1 MTIKDW
7 EKVGENMD
15 QKRTNIRWYFAIAFF
30 IIGVIAYMDR
40 SNISI
45 IAGPMMEDLHLNKT
59 QFGLLASFFSLG
71 YALMQVPSGFLAE
84 KFGSKKMLTIAL
96 VWWSAFTILTGVVK
110 NHGML
115 YAVRF
120 LFGIGEAPMYPSNA
134 VFNTNWFA
142 KGEKGRASSALLAGS
157 YFGPVIAPVVTI
169 AIVNMFGWQ
178 AVFYIF
184 GAIGFI
190 IAILWMVIA
199 KDLPEQHKMV
209 NEAEKSYIME
219 NRDIIKTE
227 KSNAPWNIF
236 LKRFSFYALAAQY
249 FVVQFVVS
257 LFLIW
262 LPTYSTEQYNVKLTD
277 PDMAWAAG
285 APWIAMFL
293 LILCGGAISDKLLQ
307 SGMSRFIA
315 RASIAITGFVVFCI
329 SLFMSIQTDNLVTNV
344 IWLSLCLGG
353 IGIATGMSW
362 AAATDLGRNFSG
374 SVSGWMN
381 LWGNIGA
388 LLSPL
393 LAGMMVDIVG
403 WTVTLELV
411 IIPVVFAIIM
421 WFFVKP
427 DQPLIVEKEDL

>member
-1 MTIKDW
+1 MK
-7 EKVGENMD
+7 E
-15 QKRTNIRWYFAIAFF
+15 KRTNIRWYFAIAFF

-45 IAGPMMEDLHLNKT
+45 IAGPMMEDLNLNKT

-84 KFGSKKMLTIAL
+84 KFGSKKLLTIAL

-184 GAIGFI
+184 GAVGFV

-209 NEAEKSYIME
+209 NEAEKNYIIE
-219 NRDIIKTE
+219 NRDVIKTE

-236 LKRFSFYALAAQY
+236 
-249 FVVQFVVS
+249 
-257 LFLIW
+257 
-262 LPTYSTEQYNVKLTD
+262 
-277 PDMAWAAG
+277 
-285 APWIAMFL
+285 
-293 LILCGGAISDKLLQ
+293 
-307 SGMSRFIA
+307 FI
-315 RASIAITGFVVFCI
+315 R
-329 SLFMSIQTDNLVTNV
+329 
-344 IWLSLCLGG
+344 
-353 IGIATGMSW
+353 
-362 AAATDLGRNFSG
+362 
-374 SVSGWMN
+374 
-381 LWGNIGA
+381 
-388 LLSPL
+388 
-393 LAGMMVDIVG
+393 
-403 WTVTLELV
+403 
-411 IIPVVFAIIM
+411 
-421 WFFVKP
+421 
-427 DQPLIVEKEDL
+427 

>member
-1 MTIKDW
+1 
-7 EKVGENMD
+7 MD

-262 LPTYSTEQYNVKLTD
+262 LPTYLMEQYNVKLTD

>member
-1 MTIKDW
+1 ME
-7 EKVGENMD
+7 EK
-15 QKRTNIRWYFAIAFF
+15 RSNIRWYFAIAFF

-45 IAGPMMEDLHLNKT
+45 IAGPMMEDLHMNKT

-110 NHGML
+110 NHGVL

-120 LFGIGEAPMYPSNA
+120 LFGVGEAPMYPSNA
-134 VFNTNWFA
+134 VFNSFWFS
-142 KGEKGRASSALLAGS
+142 KGEKGRASSVLLAGS

-184 GAIGFI
+184 GAVGILI
-190 IAILWMVIA
+190 SILWVIIA

-209 NEAEKSYIME
+209 NEAEKRFIVE
-219 NRDIIKTE
+219 NRDVIKTE
-227 KSNAPWNIF
+227 KSNAPWKLF
-236 LKRFSFYALAAQY
+236 FKRFSFYAIAAQY

-262 LPTYSTEQYNVKLTD
+262 LPTYLLEQYHVKLSD

-285 APWIAMFL
+285 APWIAMFI
-293 LILCGGAISDKLLQ
+293 LILFGGAISDKLLQ
-307 SGMSRFIA
+307 SGKSRFVA
-315 RASIAITGFVVFCI
+315 RASIAIIGFIIFSI
-329 SLFMSIQTDNLVTNV
+329 SLFMSIQTDSLVVNV
-344 IWLSLCLGG
+344 FWLSLCLGG

-403 WTVTLELV
+403 WTMTLELV

-421 WFFVKP
+421 WFFVSPDKP
-427 DQPLIVEKEDL
+427 LLIDKKDL

>member
-1 MTIKDW
+1 ME
-7 EKVGENMD
+7 EK
-15 QKRTNIRWYFAIAFF
+15 RSNIRWYFAIAFF

-45 IAGPMMEDLHLNKT
+45 IAGPMMEDLHMNKT

-110 NHGML
+110 NHGVL

-120 LFGIGEAPMYPSNA
+120 LFGVGEAPMYPSNA
-134 VFNTNWFA
+134 VFNSFWFS
-142 KGEKGRASSALLAGS
+142 KGEKGRASSVLLAGS

-184 GAIGFI
+184 GAVGILI
-190 IAILWMVIA
+190 SILWMIIA

-209 NEAEKSYIME
+209 NEAEKRFIVE
-219 NRDIIKTE
+219 NRDVIKTE
-227 KSNAPWNIF
+227 KSNAPWKLF
-236 LKRFSFYALAAQY
+236 FKRFSFYAIAAQY

-262 LPTYSTEQYNVKLTD
+262 LPTYLSEQYHVKLSD

-285 APWIAMFL
+285 APWIAMFI
-293 LILCGGAISDKLLQ
+293 LILFGGAISDKLLQ
-307 SGMSRFIA
+307 SGKSRFVA
-315 RASIAITGFVVFCI
+315 RASIAIIGFIIFSI
-329 SLFMSIQTDNLVTNV
+329 SLFMSIQTDSLVVNV
-344 IWLSLCLGG
+344 FWLSLCLGG

-393 LAGMMVDIVG
+393 LAGMMVDVVG
-403 WTVTLELV
+403 WTMTLELV
-411 IIPVVFAIIM
+411 IIPVIFAIIM
-421 WFFVKP
+421 WFFVTPDKP
-427 DQPLIVEKEDL
+427 LLIDKKDL